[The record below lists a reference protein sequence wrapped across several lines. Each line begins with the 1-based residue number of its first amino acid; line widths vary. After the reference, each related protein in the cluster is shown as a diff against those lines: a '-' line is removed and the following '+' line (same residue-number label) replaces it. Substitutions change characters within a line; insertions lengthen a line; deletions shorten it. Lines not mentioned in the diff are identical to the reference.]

1 MSLNDSGDLGGE
13 DGAIATTQESN
24 VNAKLGEDS
33 HSDKCLDW
41 ARFLG
46 NCVIFTSEAGWTA
59 QPWIHCVSKSCYEWT
74 RKRPTQRARTERYL
88 LSTSAHRSIC

>member
-1 MSLNDSGDLGGE
+1 MSLNDSADLGGQ
-13 DGAIATTQESN
+13 DGASAITQESN

-59 QPWIHCVSKSCYEWT
+59 RNLGYTVYPK
-74 RKRPTQRARTERYL
+74 L
-88 LSTSAHRSIC
+88 L

>member
-1 MSLNDSGDLGGE
+1 MSLNDSADLGGQ
-13 DGAIATTQESN
+13 DGASAITQESN

-59 QPWIHCVSKSCYEWT
+59 QPWIHCVSKVVMSAQERVRLRDLV
-74 RKRPTQRARTERYL
+74 RKDTC
-88 LSTSAHRSIC
+88 S